1 MTNDQASD
9 TSSSH
14 SAVYLAVVV
23 CLPAVVLYINYWSL
37 PVSVLESHPG
47 CSLSGVHGGDVE
59 HGSQPWPHIVLKS
72 ESHFWP
78 IRLESPWGQDM
89 VTVYIPQMIFM
100 VDRIRAII
108 SGKRE
113 NFLHLQRSVM
123 CFLTSVRM
131 WIWLLSLYSTF
142 LLFLGLWWVS
152 LLLRTSSIL
161 LFNWLF

>member
-1 MTNDQASD
+1 MIFTCICARK
-9 TSSSH
+9 SSWLFPQWCSWWWH
-14 SAVYLAVVV
+14 WTWFSALAT
-23 CLPAVVLYINYWSL
+23 
-37 PVSVLESHPG
+37 
-47 CSLSGVHGGDVE
+47 
-59 HGSQPWPHIVLKS
+59 HIVLKS

-78 IRLESPWGQDM
+78 IRLESSWVQDM